1 MTTKKELMKRTRA
14 TQVFVD
20 IDGTICDQLDRPDF
34 DDSDKDYANRKPYS
48 KRIKEVKEQENQE
61 TSKADT
67 LKEKFKK
74 RAIETVGGSMVFI
87 EKDLMF
93 WDGESKDESD
103 KS

>member
-1 MTTKKELMKRTRA
+1 MTKYLKGNYRVK
-14 TQVFVD
+14 
-20 IDGTICDQLDRPDF
+20 
-34 DDSDKDYANRKPYS
+34 
-48 KRIKEVKEQENQE
+48 KEVKEQENQE

-93 WDGESKDESD
+93 WDGESEDESD
-103 KS
+103 KSWSTFERIFIGKK